1 MDWKKEYYPGVV
13 IILGIGL
20 IGLSGVTGFDF
31 SKGPDVWL
39 TEWTAW
45 VASYVALAVAA
56 YSIVKLADGTKT
68 FLENWHL
75 RYQKDQSPPPKQSS
89 SG

>member
-1 MDWKKEYYPGVV
+1 MKWENKYYPWVV
-13 IILGIGL
+13 IFLGIVL
-20 IGLSGVTGFDF
+20 IGLSGLTGKDF

-39 TEWTAW
+39 TKWTAW

-68 FLENWHL
+68 LLENWHL
-75 RYQKDQSPPPKQSS
+75 RNK
-89 SG
+89 

>member
-1 MDWKKEYYPGVV
+1 MSLLKENYPWIV
-13 IILGIGL
+13 IGLGIVT
-20 IGLSGVTGFDF
+20 IGASHCTGEGFLN
-31 SKGPDVWL
+31 GPEDWV

-68 FLENWHL
+68 FLENRHKSNK
-75 RYQKDQSPPPKQSS
+75 QDQ
-89 SG
+89 